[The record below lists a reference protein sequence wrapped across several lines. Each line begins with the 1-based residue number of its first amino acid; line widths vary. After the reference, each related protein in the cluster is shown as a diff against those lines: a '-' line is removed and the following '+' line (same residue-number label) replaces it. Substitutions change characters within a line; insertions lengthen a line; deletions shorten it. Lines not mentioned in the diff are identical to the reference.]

1 MSPPYLLPQSSKQR
15 QWAGPMFRG
24 VPGMAA
30 GLSKEMKE
38 ADPWGTFLRELNS
51 NNEISDYSRN

>member
-1 MSPPYLLPQSSKQR
+1 
-15 QWAGPMFRG
+15 MFRG